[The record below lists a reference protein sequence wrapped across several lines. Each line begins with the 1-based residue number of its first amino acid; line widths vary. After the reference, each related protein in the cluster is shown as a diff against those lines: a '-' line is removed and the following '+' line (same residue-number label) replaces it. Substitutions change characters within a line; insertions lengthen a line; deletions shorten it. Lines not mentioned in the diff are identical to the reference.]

1 MGASRFRKENTHPLL
16 SSGMSRVFAPKSTA
30 TGMKSAEIP
39 EPMPLVIE
47 EVTHF
52 SCKVKWTKLNDPK
65 YKYIV
70 EELKGAGDIAKV
82 YAGFGDEYKVEDLES
97 LKSYKLRLTVEI
109 DGNSTTSRSTEWT
122 TFSTVQSNVMMALKC
137 ERYCQLNRIWTSMLW
152 TKK

>member
-1 MGASRFRKENTHPLL
+1 
-16 SSGMSRVFAPKSTA
+16 MSRVFAPKSTLTA

-70 EELKGAGDIAKV
+70 EELKGTLLAISIFV
-82 YAGFGDEYKVEDLES
+82 QNFITLNLYKP
-97 LKSYKLRLTVEI
+97 
-109 DGNSTTSRSTEWT
+109 N
-122 TFSTVQSNVMMALKC
+122 
-137 ERYCQLNRIWTSMLW
+137 
-152 TKK
+152 